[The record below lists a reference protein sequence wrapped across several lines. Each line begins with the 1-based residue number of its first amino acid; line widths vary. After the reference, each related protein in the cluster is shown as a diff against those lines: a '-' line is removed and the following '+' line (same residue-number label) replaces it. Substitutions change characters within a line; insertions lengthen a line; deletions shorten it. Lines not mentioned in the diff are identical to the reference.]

1 MRKPTIKQYS
11 KRVVS
16 AMVLAWF
23 VGIAFGMGVTVWQ
36 MIRAPDRAP
45 DAVSLD
51 SLLTYIGAPM
61 GCGIAGYLTKAAFEN
76 REKIRAQYI
85 PEYDEKITEEECHE
99 ENRLETEI
107 DEP

>member
-23 VGIAFGMGVTVWQ
+23 AGIAFGMGVIIWQ
-36 MIRAPDRAP
+36 MIRAP

-61 GCGIAGYLTKAAFEN
+61 GCGIAGYLAKSAFEN
-76 REKIRAQYI
+76 REKIKAKYI
-85 PEYDEKITEEECHE
+85 PEYDNLMEKESNE
-99 ENRLETEI
+99 ENRLGAET

>member
-11 KRVVS
+11 KRVVT
-16 AMVLAWF
+16 AMIIAWF
-23 VGIAFGMGVTVWQ
+23 VGIAFGMVVIVWQ
-36 MIRAPDRAP
+36 MIRAPDT
-45 DAVSLD
+45 VSLD

-61 GCGIAGYLTKAAFEN
+61 GCGIAGYLAKSAFEN

-85 PEYDEKITEEECHE
+85 PEYDERITEEEYHE
-99 ENRLETEI
+99 ENRLGEET

>member
-23 VGIAFGMGVTVWQ
+23 AGIAFGMGVIVWQ
-36 MIRAPDRAP
+36 MIRAPDT
-45 DAVSLD
+45 VSLD
-51 SLLTYIGAPM
+51 ALLTYIGAPM
-61 GCGIAGYLTKAAFEN
+61 GCGIVGYLAKSAFEN
-76 REKIRAQYI
+76 KEKIKQQYI
-85 PEYDEKITEEECHE
+85 PDYEPGTEVTYEDQ
-99 ENRLETEI
+99 LEAET

>member
-1 MRKPTIKQYS
+1 MRKLKQYS
-11 KRVVS
+11 KRVVT
-16 AMVLAWF
+16 AMIIAWF
-23 VGIAFGMGVTVWQ
+23 VGIAFGMAVIVWQ
-36 MIRAPDRAP
+36 MIRAP

-61 GCGIAGYLTKAAFEN
+61 GCGIAGYLAKSAFEN

-85 PEYDEKITEEECHE
+85 PEYDEKITEGMENE
-99 ENRLETEI
+99 ENRLGAET

>member
-1 MRKPTIKQYS
+1 MAKRRTTKQYS

-16 AMVLAWF
+16 AIIAAWF
-23 VGIAFGMGVTVWQ
+23 AGIAFGMAVVVWQ
-36 MIRAPDRAP
+36 MIRAP

-61 GCGIAGYLTKAAFEN
+61 GCGIAGYLAKSAFEN
-76 REKIRAQYI
+76 REKIKAKYI
-85 PEYDEKITEEECHE
+85 PEYDNLTEEVSNE
-99 ENRLETEI
+99 ENRLGAQI

>member
-23 VGIAFGMGVTVWQ
+23 AGIAFGMGVIIWQ
-36 MIRAPDRAP
+36 MIRAP

-51 SLLTYIGAPM
+51 GLLTYIGAPM
-61 GCGIAGYLTKAAFEN
+61 GCGIAGYLAKSAFEN
-76 REKIRAQYI
+76 REKIKAQYI
-85 PEYDEKITEEECHE
+85 PEYDNLTEETHE
-99 ENRLETEI
+99 TENQLEAEI

>member
-23 VGIAFGMGVTVWQ
+23 AGIAFGMGVVVWQ
-36 MIRAPDRAP
+36 MIRAP

-61 GCGIAGYLTKAAFEN
+61 GCGIAGYLAKSAFEN
-76 REKIRAQYI
+76 REKIKARYI
-85 PEYDEKITEEECHE
+85 PEYDTLTEETENE
-99 ENRLETEI
+99 ENRLGTET

>member
-23 VGIAFGMGVTVWQ
+23 AGIAFGMGVIVWQ
-36 MIRAPDRAP
+36 MIRAP

-61 GCGIAGYLTKAAFEN
+61 GCGIAGYLTKSAFEN

-85 PEYDEKITEEECHE
+85 PEYDNLTEETENE
-99 ENRLETEI
+99 ENRLGEET

>member
-23 VGIAFGMGVTVWQ
+23 VGIVFGMTVIVWQ
-36 MIRAPDRAP
+36 MIRAP

-61 GCGIAGYLTKAAFEN
+61 GCGIAGYLAKSAFEN
-76 REKIRAQYI
+76 REKIKAKYI
-85 PEYDEKITEEECHE
+85 PEYDEMMEETHG
-99 ENRLETEI
+99 ETENQLEAET

>member
-23 VGIAFGMGVTVWQ
+23 AGIAFGMGVIIWQ
-36 MIRAPDRAP
+36 MIRAP

-51 SLLTYIGAPM
+51 GLLTYIGAPM
-61 GCGIAGYLTKAAFEN
+61 GCGIAGYLAKSTFEN
-76 REKIRAQYI
+76 REKIKAQYI
-85 PEYDEKITEEECHE
+85 PEYDNLMEEVSNE
-99 ENRLETEI
+99 ENRLGTEA

>member
-23 VGIAFGMGVTVWQ
+23 AGIAFGMGVVVWQ
-36 MIRAPDRAP
+36 MIRAP

-61 GCGIAGYLTKAAFEN
+61 GCGIAGYLAKAAFEN

-85 PEYDEKITEEECHE
+85 PEYDEKITEEMENE
-99 ENRLETEI
+99 ENRLGEET

>member
-23 VGIAFGMGVTVWQ
+23 AGIAFGMGVIVWQ
-36 MIRAPDRAP
+36 MIRAP

-61 GCGIAGYLTKAAFEN
+61 GCGIAGYLAKSAFEN
-76 REKIRAQYI
+76 REKIKAKYI
-85 PEYDEKITEEECHE
+85 PEYDEMMEETHG
-99 ENRLETEI
+99 ETENQLEAEI
-107 DEP
+107 DKP

>member
-23 VGIAFGMGVTVWQ
+23 AGIAFGMGAIIWQ
-36 MIRAPDRAP
+36 MIRAP

-51 SLLTYIGAPM
+51 ALLTYIGAPM
-61 GCGIAGYLTKAAFEN
+61 GCGIVGYLAKSAFEN
-76 REKIRAQYI
+76 KEKIKQQYI
-85 PEYDEKITEEECHE
+85 PDYEPGTEVTYEDQ
-99 ENRLETEI
+99 LEAET

>member
-1 MRKPTIKQYS
+1 MAKRRITKQYS

-23 VGIAFGMGVTVWQ
+23 AGIAFGMAVVVWQ
-36 MIRAPDRAP
+36 MIRAP

-61 GCGIAGYLTKAAFEN
+61 GCGIAGYLAKSAFEN
-76 REKIRAQYI
+76 REKIKAHYI
-85 PEYDEKITEEECHE
+85 PEYDNLTEETENE
-99 ENRLETEI
+99 ENRLGTEA

>member
-23 VGIAFGMGVTVWQ
+23 AGIAFGMGVVVWQ
-36 MIRAPDRAP
+36 MIRAP

-61 GCGIAGYLTKAAFEN
+61 GCGIAGYLAKAALEN
-76 REKIRAQYI
+76 REKIKAKYI
-85 PEYDEKITEEECHE
+85 PEYDNLTEETHGES
-99 ENRLETEI
+99 ENQLETEI

>member
-1 MRKPTIKQYS
+1 MRKIKQYS
-11 KRVVS
+11 KRVVT
-16 AMVLAWF
+16 AMIVAWF
-23 VGIAFGMGVTVWQ
+23 IGIAFGMCVIVWQ
-36 MIRAPDRAP
+36 MIRAP

-61 GCGIAGYLTKAAFEN
+61 GCGIAGYLAKSAFEN
-76 REKIRAQYI
+76 REKIKAQYI
-85 PEYDEKITEEECHE
+85 PEYDEMMEETHGES

>member
-1 MRKPTIKQYS
+1 MRKLKQYS

-23 VGIAFGMGVTVWQ
+23 AGIAFGMGVIIWQ
-36 MIRAPDRAP
+36 MIRAP

-51 SLLTYIGAPM
+51 SLLTYICAPM
-61 GCGIAGYLTKAAFEN
+61 GCGIAGYLAKSAFEN
-76 REKIRAQYI
+76 REKIKAQYI
-85 PEYDEKITEEECHE
+85 PEYDNLTEETHE
-99 ENRLETEI
+99 ESENQLEAET

>member
-23 VGIAFGMGVTVWQ
+23 AGIAFGMGVIIWQ
-36 MIRAPDRAP
+36 MIRAP

-61 GCGIAGYLTKAAFEN
+61 GCGIAGYLAKSAFEI
-76 REKIRAQYI
+76 REKIKAKYI
-85 PEYDEKITEEECHE
+85 PEYDKMMEETHE
-99 ENRLETEI
+99 ETENQLEAEI

>member
-11 KRVVS
+11 KRVIS

-23 VGIAFGMGVTVWQ
+23 AGIAFGMGVVVWQ
-36 MIRAPDRAP
+36 MIRAP

-61 GCGIAGYLTKAAFEN
+61 SCGIAGYLAKSAFEN
-76 REKIRAQYI
+76 REKIKAQYI
-85 PEYDEKITEEECHE
+85 PEYDNLTEETENE
-99 ENRLETEI
+99 ENRLGAET

>member
-1 MRKPTIKQYS
+1 MRKIKQYS
-11 KRVVS
+11 KRVVT
-16 AMVLAWF
+16 AMIVAWF
-23 VGIAFGMGVTVWQ
+23 IGIAFGMAVIVWQ
-36 MIRAPDRAP
+36 MIRAP

-61 GCGIAGYLTKAAFEN
+61 GCGITGYLAKSAFEN
-76 REKIRAQYI
+76 REKIKAQYI
-85 PEYDEKITEEECHE
+85 PEYDEMMEETHGES